1 MTTSNEKIKIKTS
14 EVAVV
19 LGWSYTTADSIKR
32 RKSPKNKYQTYLDCE
47 EKLREAKE
55 KINNELSN

>member
-14 EVAVV
+14 EVADV

-32 RKSPKNKYQTYLDCE
+32 RKSPKGKYQTYLDCE

-55 KINNELSN
+55 KINSELSN